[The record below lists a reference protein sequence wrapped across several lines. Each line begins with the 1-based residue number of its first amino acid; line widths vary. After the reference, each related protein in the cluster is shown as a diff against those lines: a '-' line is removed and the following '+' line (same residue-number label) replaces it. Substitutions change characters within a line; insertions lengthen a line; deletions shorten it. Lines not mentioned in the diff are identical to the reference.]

1 MSDAEMREAM
11 LYDKQADGTVVCRL
25 CHHGCRIPDGGA
37 GFCCVRENTGGTL
50 YASGY
55 GRVSALNPDPIEKK
69 PLYRF
74 HPGKMILSA
83 GGFGCNLRCPFC
95 QNHDIAALYTENGG
109 ADSRLI
115 DGQAESFWHNADV
128 IPPEKLARFVALKTA
143 DGNIG
148 LAYTYNEPTVG
159 IEYILDCARLI
170 NEAGLF
176 NVLVTNGSVSAG
188 ALALLLPLT
197 DAMNIDVKGFTEAFY
212 KKLSGDLQ
220 TVKRTVEAA
229 AGRCHVEVT
238 TLIIPGENDSDEEID
253 ALSRWLAGISPDI
266 PLHLTRFFPRH
277 KYGGKQPTPRETVLR
292 LKGVAERHCRYVYAG
307 NMM

>member
-1 MSDAEMREAM
+1 MSDTEKREAV
-11 LYDKQADGTVVCRL
+11 LYEKLPDGTVACRL
-25 CHHGCRIPDGGA
+25 CNHGCRIADGHEGLC
-37 GFCCVRENTGGTL
+37 FVRENTGGTL

-55 GRVSALNPDPIEKK
+55 GRVSALNLDPIEKK

-74 HPGKMILSA
+74 HPGKMVLSV

-95 QNHDIAALYTENGG
+95 QNHEIAALYSNNDTLEGR
-109 ADSRLI
+109 SWR
-115 DGQAESFWHNADV
+115 NAD
-128 IPPEKLARFVALKTA
+128 IIAAEKIVRLAELKVS

-170 NEAGLF
+170 HEAGLF
-176 NVLVTNGSVSAG
+176 NVLVTNGSISG
-188 ALALLLPLT
+188 EALSLLLPHI

-229 AGRCHVEVT
+229 AERCHVEVT

-253 ALSRWLAGISPDI
+253 SLSRWLAGINPEI
-266 PLHLTRFFPRH
+266 PLHLSRFVPRH
-277 KYGGKQPTPRETVLR
+277 KYENRQPTPRETILR
-292 LKGVAERHCRYVYAG
+292 LKQVAERNCKFVYAG
-307 NMM
+307 NMR